1 VLAAIGAVAI
11 AAPGREPVNIV
22 AGEAFLLEVLGE
34 RRLKRVRMMR
44 HDGKWRAGLSTAIE
58 RRVELREG
66 AAWPSSSTSASGTRG
81 SSNSMRWTSMT

>member
-1 VLAAIGAVAI
+1 VSESTLCLQPSGQWAI

-22 AGEAFLLEVLGE
+22 AGEAFLLEARGE

-44 HDGKWRAGLSTAIE
+44 HDGKWRAGLSSAIE

-66 AAWPSSSTSASGTRG
+66 LRAEFFDQRERNARQLK
-81 SSNSMRWTSMT
+81 